1 MVWVK
6 SVGVIIVSIFTF
18 IVVMF
23 GPVNMAREMRMRMRI
38 RVRIIMRMKIT
49 MIKIMIKMKRKRGK
63 RK

>member
-23 GPVNMAREMRMRMRI
+23 GLVKMARGMRMRMRI
-38 RVRIIMRMKIT
+38 RVRIIMRMKIM
-49 MIKIMIKMKRKRGK
+49 MI
-63 RK
+63 